1 MIHKIKILL
10 LSDPSSSHT
19 VKWANSLSKN
29 GIEVYLFGLSTDNPI
44 GYDPKVNLISEPIPS
59 EIKSQSDG
67 SLQKS
72 IYLKVL
78 PKIKSLIKK
87 INPEILHSH
96 YASSY
101 GLLGTLTGKK
111 PFVVSVWGN
120 DVFDFPKKSFIH
132 KKILQYVLKKADR
145 IYSTSKVMG
154 EETNKYTQKEIRIIP
169 FGVDTHVF
177 KPFEVKKIFE
187 ENTLVIGCVK
197 SLSFKYGIEYLIDA
211 FQIIKKKLPERKI
224 KLLLVG
230 DGLLKND
237 LMNRAK
243 KNNIDNDV
251 VFFGAVPHSKVPE
264 MYNMI
269 DIAVFP
275 SVWESFGVSNLEAA
289 SCGIPQVASNVGGF
303 PEIIEDAKTGILV
316 EPANPTSIAEQVI
329 KLIND
334 EDIRIKMGKAAREKV
349 ITEFDWNK
357 NVVQMIIEYEKIL
370 SERK

>member
-19 VKWANSLSKN
+19 LKWANSLVNK
-29 GIEVYLFGLSTDNPI
+29 GIEVYLFGLSSENPI
-44 GYDPKVNLISEPIPS
+44 GYDSKVNLITEKIPS
-59 EIKSQSDG
+59 AIKSQSDG
-67 SLQKS
+67 SLKKS

-87 INPEILHSH
+87 INPDILHSH

-101 GLLGTLTGKK
+101 GLLGALAGKK

-132 KKILQYVLKKADR
+132 KKIIQYVLKKADR
-145 IYSTSKVMG
+145 IYSTSKVMA
-154 EETNKYTQKEIRIIP
+154 EEINKYTQKNIQIIP
-169 FGVDTHVF
+169 FGVDTDVF
-177 KPFEVKKIFE
+177 RPFEVKRIFE

-211 FQIIKKKLPERKI
+211 FQIIKNKLPERKI

-237 LMNRAK
+237 LMNRASK
-243 KNNIDNDV
+243 LNIENDV
-251 VFFGAVPHSKVPE
+251 LFFGAVPHSKVPE

-289 SCGIPQVASNVGGF
+289 ACGIPQVASNVGGF
-303 PEIIEDAKTGILV
+303 PEIIEDGKTGILV
-316 EPANPTSIAEQVI
+316 EPANPTAIAEQVI

-334 EDIRIKMGKAAREKV
+334 DDLRNKMGKAAREKV
-349 ITEFDWNK
+349 IRDFDWNK
-357 NVVQMIIEYEKIL
+357 NVEQMIFEYENIL